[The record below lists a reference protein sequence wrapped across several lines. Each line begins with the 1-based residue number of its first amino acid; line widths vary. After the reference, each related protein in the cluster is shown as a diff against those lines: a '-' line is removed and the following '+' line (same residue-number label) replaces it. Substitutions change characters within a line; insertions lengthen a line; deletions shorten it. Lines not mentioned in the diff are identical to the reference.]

1 MYIRFT
7 VVSGLHYVYLALYFV
22 FLGTFR
28 RKHANRLKIFRC
40 EHDIGCR
47 NPRGGCWNPSRFC
60 YSVRF
65 SKVWLLFLVREIK
78 SNHEKLIFVIM
89 TIWGLKKRRSR
100 LVHETGLALLYG
112 LIVGAIIRYVPKG
125 KLDPD
130 DELKQESN
138 LTCLVNNR

>member
-1 MYIRFT
+1 M
-7 VVSGLHYVYLALYFV
+7 
-22 FLGTFR
+22 FLNTFLQKR
-28 RKHANRLKIFRC
+28 ADRLKFFRC

-60 YSVRF
+60 YFVSV
-65 SKVWLLFLVREIK
+65 SKSGCFFAKETK
-78 SNHEKLIFVIM
+78 SNHVKLIFVIM